1 MTAGPLLV
9 NLASMGNSSSHEF
22 RSRSAHLGWIAPSI
36 LEPKSSELRLGLG
49 LGPNRKSP
57 TPPAGKDANDKKRV
71 SVRFELLPA
80 RTPRWD
86 RIGLFAAVQ
95 LATVGYLILYSQV
108 FVVPFHTASTC

>member
-36 LEPKSSELRLGLG
+36 LEPKSSERRLGLG

-57 TPPAGKDANDKKRV
+57 TPPPGKDADDKKRA
-71 SVRFELLPA
+71 SVRFELVPY
-80 RTPRWD
+80 RKPRCD
-86 RIGLFAAVQ
+86 RIGLRAARQ
-95 LATVGYLILYSQV
+95 LAAGGCLL
-108 FVVPFHTASTC
+108 